1 MNEWWLLLFS
11 LKWLNMRRELR
22 ASVKDQFQ
30 ITICLTR
37 IGRKDW
43 RKGIINWEKRT
54 CQASC
59 LSWMMAWRTDKMGIR
74 NKNPVKRGCFSFNL
88 KTQVPTSCFWSWFFV
103 LPFLSLYQPFK
114 NYLAL
119 SFLHQASLV
128 AQMVKNLLAM
138 WETWVQSLGWLGRS
152 PREGN
157 GYPLQ
162 YSGLENSTDYTAH
175 GVTKS
180 WTQLI
185 NCHSLHFL
193 LLNHGPMRIEILFV
207 LFTLTIPVAIVDWSP
222 WEVVST
228 CL

>member
-1 MNEWWLLLFS
+1 
-11 LKWLNMRRELR
+11 
-22 ASVKDQFQ
+22 
-30 ITICLTR
+30 
-37 IGRKDW
+37 
-43 RKGIINWEKRT
+43 
-54 CQASC
+54 
-59 LSWMMAWRTDKMGIR
+59 MGIR
-74 NKNPVKRGCFSFNL
+74 NKNPVKRGCFFFNL

-175 GVTKS
+175 GVTKELDTTDQFSLTSLPPAKPWPYENQDSFCLVHTYHPS
-180 WTQLI
+180 WPSWI
-185 NCHSLHFL
+185 GV
-193 LLNHGPMRIEILFV
+193 HGR
-207 LFTLTIPVAIVDWSP
+207 WS
-222 WEVVST
+222 VHV
-228 CL
+228 CK